1 MLDPL
6 SAFVFAT
13 LFSLLNGAVLGFIH
27 PALTPDLQPSSA
39 DWRVGTLLVAGG
51 SALFIGQ
58 AATGANWVLP
68 LANGAW
74 LVGLALYWRAVRR
87 LFAVPDSH
95 WIYLPVL
102 AGTFGNVVFVYAV
115 PSVAYR
121 VAVATV
127 CWVAIIGGAVATLL
141 RHRDRDRS
149 ISARVLTGIFILLA
163 ALMVPQQVT
172 IVPNYLTVANVFGH
186 NWINTYQG
194 IVIPGASVAVG
205 TFLLRQAFLSLPR
218 EVLDAA
224 KVDGANHLQ
233 LLWQIVLP
241 MAKPVLVTFGLI
253 SLVAKWND
261 YLWPLIVTNEDRMRT
276 LSVGISYLYNP
287 ESTVRWGPLLA
298 GTFFVIAPLILIYL
312 WAQKHII
319 DGITAGATKS

>member
-1 MLDPL
+1 MA
-6 SAFVFAT
+6 SV
-13 LFSLLNGAVLGFIH
+13 S
-27 PALTPDLQPSSA
+27 
-39 DWRVGTLLVAGG
+39 
-51 SALFIGQ
+51 
-58 AATGANWVLP
+58 
-68 LANGAW
+68 
-74 LVGLALYWRAVRR
+74 
-87 LFAVPDSH
+87 
-95 WIYLPVL
+95 YLPTKRKSFKLDLVRVLSYLAMAVVVVLIMVPIFWMLSGSLKTNQEILKFPPQWLPANPQWHNYRDAWNSAPFDRFYINTIITTL
-102 AGTFGNVVFVYAV
+102 AGTTLELTNAALTAYALAFLRFPFKNLIFV
-115 PSVAYR
+115 
-121 VAVATV
+121 
-127 CWVAIIGGAVATLL
+127 L
-141 RHRDRDRS
+141 
-149 ISARVLTGIFILLA
+149 LLA

-172 IVPNYLTVANVFGH
+172 IIPNYLTVSDVLGH

-205 TFLLRQAFLSLPR
+205 TFLLRQAFLSLPK
-218 EVLDAA
+218 EVIDAA
-224 KVDGANHLQ
+224 RVDGANHLQ

-261 YLWPLIVTNEDRMRT
+261 YLWPLIVTNQDRMRT

>member
-1 MLDPL
+1 MASVQYQQPARKTIRLDLTKIFSYVAMAVVVILIMIPIFWMLSGSLKTNQEILKFPPEWLPHNPQWHNYKDAWN
-6 SAFVFAT
+6 SAPFGRFYINT
-13 LFSLLNGAVLGFIH
+13 II
-27 PALTPDLQPSSA
+27 T
-39 DWRVGTLLVAGG
+39 T
-51 SALFIGQ
+51 
-58 AATGANWVLP
+58 
-68 LANGAW
+68 
-74 LVGLALYWRAVRR
+74 
-87 LFAVPDSH
+87 
-95 WIYLPVL
+95 L
-102 AGTFGNVVFVYAV
+102 AGTTLELTNAALTAYAL
-115 PSVAYR
+115 AF
-121 VAVATV
+121 
-127 CWVAIIGGAVATLL
+127 L
-141 RHRDRDRS
+141 RFP
-149 ISARVLTGIFILLA
+149 LKNLIFILLLA